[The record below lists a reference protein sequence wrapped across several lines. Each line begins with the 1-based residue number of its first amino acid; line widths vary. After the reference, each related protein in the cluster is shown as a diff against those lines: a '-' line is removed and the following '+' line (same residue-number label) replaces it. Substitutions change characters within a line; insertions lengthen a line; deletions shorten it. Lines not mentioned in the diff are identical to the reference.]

1 MKVQIRYESNRL
13 DIFDTSTFT
22 KAEPFEGANMLTNFE
37 VRVDELGNTG
47 LWLIAHMYETGE
59 SFANAAKEGET
70 PTARRKRG
78 WRFLLAEAGELS
90 AIESLSI
97 DGQIVLMKVAGELA
111 DMVRFEQMC
120 DLWLP
125 SAGGRSIAQR
135 FVLLFDVLCS
145 VFPETAADGDAIARM
160 CGLSKRAID
169 EVRER
174 TAPGFEHMDAEE
186 EEEEDWLSGFYEE
199 ASDEEI

>member
-1 MKVQIRYESNRL
+1 MIVKVTYDDQRL
-13 DIFDTSTFT
+13 DVFDTATFT
-22 KAEPFEGANMLTNFE
+22 SATPLGKSNMLTNFE

-90 AIESLSI
+90 AIEALSI
-97 DGQIVLMKVAGELA
+97 DGQPVLMKVAGELA

-135 FVLLFDVLCS
+135 FVLLFDVLCRA
-145 VFPETAADGDAIARM
+145 FPETAADGDAIARM

-174 TAPGFEHMDAEE
+174 AAPGFEQVDAE

>member
-22 KAEPFEGANMLTNFE
+22 KAEPFEGTNMLTNFE

-47 LWLIAHMYETGE
+47 LWLIAHMYETGG

-78 WRFLLAEAGELS
+78 WRFLLAEASELS

-97 DGQIVLMKVAGELA
+97 DGQTVLMKVAGELT

-125 SAGGRSIAQR
+125 SAGGRSITQR
-135 FVLLFDVLCS
+135 FVLLFDVLCRA
-145 VFPETAADGDAIARM
+145 FPETAADGDAIARM

-174 TAPGFEHMDAEE
+174 MAPGFEQVDAEE
-186 EEEEDWLSGFYEE
+186 EEGDWLSGFYEE

>member
-13 DIFDTSTFT
+13 DIFDTSTLT
-22 KAEPFEGANMLTNFE
+22 KAEPFEGTNMLTNFE

-47 LWLIAHMYETGE
+47 LWLIAHMYETGG

-78 WRFLLAEAGELS
+78 WRFLLAEASELS

-97 DGQIVLMKVAGELA
+97 DGQTVLMKVAGELT

-125 SAGGRSIAQR
+125 SAGGRSITQR
-135 FVLLFDVLCS
+135 FVLLFDVLCRA
-145 VFPETAADGDAIARM
+145 FPETAADGDAIARM

-174 TAPGFEHMDAEE
+174 MAPGFEQVDAEE
-186 EEEEDWLSGFYEE
+186 EEGDWLSGFYEE

>member
-22 KAEPFEGANMLTNFE
+22 KAEPFESANMLTNFE

-47 LWLIAHMYETGE
+47 LWLIAHMYETNE
-59 SFANAAKEGET
+59 SFANAVKEGET

-78 WRFLLAEAGELS
+78 WRFLLAEASELPG
-90 AIESLSI
+90 IESLSI
-97 DGQIVLMKVAGELA
+97 DGQLVLMKIAGELA

-125 SAGGRSIAQR
+125 SSGGRSMAQR
-135 FVLLFDVLCS
+135 FVLLFEALCRS
-145 VFPETAADGDAIARM
+145 FPESAADSDAIARM

-174 TAPGFEHMDAEE
+174 IASDFPQEDEAAEE
-186 EEEEDWLSGFYEE
+186 DDWLSDFYDEANEE
-199 ASDEEI
+199 TI

>member
-97 DGQIVLMKVAGELA
+97 DGQTVLMKVAGELA
-111 DMVRFEQMC
+111 DLVRFEQMC

-135 FVLLFDVLCS
+135 FVLLFDVLCRA
-145 VFPETAADGDAIARM
+145 FPETAADGDAIARM

-174 TAPGFEHMDAEE
+174 TAPGFEQVVAE

-199 ASDEEI
+199 ANDEEI